1 MTFASETIEFRK
13 QVFFLILTEL
23 LRDNPDR
30 DLAHLVHRAT
40 EAARL
45 ASPAAFDP
53 DFFMRGG
60 ASYDSE

>member
-1 MTFASETIEFRK
+1 MTFASTIEFRK

-40 EAARL
+40 EAARQV
-45 ASPAAFDP
+45 SPASFDP
-53 DFFMRGG
+53 EIFMHGG
-60 ASYDSE
+60 ASDDSE